1 VSKKATNIIL
11 IIYVIALTVLV
22 IGATYA
28 HFTYIKVSR
37 VSPKVD
43 VEAATLNYIMFDI
56 GSPIFINPTTEN
68 FTEGMDNL
76 TGKTY
81 ASVFLKRE
89 NGTEVSKLKYNLYLE
104 ISDNSLT
111 YSTVSKTPELLLN
124 VYDPDGKEVKEIEG
138 LTYVTIKDGKNN
150 EIRGF
155 DITEGLGRYYIT
167 KSREISTTNEI
178 TEKWDAKV
186 TYVNLKE
193 SQDGNLEKVLNGLI
207 RIEKAEE

>member
-1 VSKKATNIIL
+1 MSKKATNIIL

-43 VEAATLNYIMFDI
+43 VKAATLNYIMFDI
-56 GSPIFINPTTEN
+56 GSPIYINPTTEN

-76 TGKTY
+76 TGETY

-111 YSTVSKTPELLLN
+111 YSTASKTPELLLN
-124 VYDPDGKEVKEIEG
+124 VYDPDGNEVKEIEG
-138 LTYVTIKDGKNN
+138 LKYVTIKDGKNN
-150 EIRGF
+150 EISGF

>member
-1 VSKKATNIIL
+1 MSKKATNIIL

-56 GSPIFINPTTEN
+56 GSPIYINPTPEN

-76 TGKTY
+76 TGETY

-111 YSTVSKTPELLLN
+111 YSTASKTPELLLN
-124 VYDPDGKEVKEIEG
+124 VYDPDGKEVKKIEG

>member
-1 VSKKATNIIL
+1 MSKKATNIIL

>member
-1 VSKKATNIIL
+1 M
-11 IIYVIALTVLV
+11 LV

-37 VSPKVD
+37 ISPKVD

-56 GSPIFINPTTEN
+56 GSPIFINPTPKN

-76 TGKTY
+76 TGETY

-111 YSTVSKTPELLLN
+111 YSTASKTPELLLN
-124 VYDPDGKEVKEIEG
+124 VYDPDGKEVKKIEG

-150 EIRGF
+150 EISGF

-193 SQDGNLEKVLNGLI
+193 SQDGNLEKVLNRLI
-207 RIEKAEE
+207 LI

>member
-1 VSKKATNIIL
+1 MSKKATNIIL

-22 IGATYA
+22 IGVTYA

-56 GSPIFINPTTEN
+56 GSPIYINPTTEN

-76 TGKTY
+76 TGETY

-111 YSTVSKTPELLLN
+111 YSTASKTPELLLN

-138 LTYVTIKDGKNN
+138 LKYVTIKDGKNN
-150 EIRGF
+150 EISGF

>member
-1 VSKKATNIIL
+1 MSKKATNIIL

-43 VEAATLNYIMFDI
+43 VEAATLNYIVFDI

-76 TGKTY
+76 TGETY

-111 YSTVSKTPELLLN
+111 YSTASKTPELLLN

-138 LTYVTIKDGKNN
+138 LTYVTIKDGKNY
-150 EIRGF
+150 EISGF

>member
-1 VSKKATNIIL
+1 MSKKATNIIL

-56 GSPIFINPTTEN
+56 GSPIYINPTTEN

-76 TGKTY
+76 TGETY

-111 YSTVSKTPELLLN
+111 YSTASKTPELLLN
-124 VYDPDGKEVKEIEG
+124 VYDPDGNEVKEIEG
-138 LTYVTIKDGKNN
+138 LKYVTIKDGKNN
-150 EIRGF
+150 EISGF
-155 DITEGLGRYYIT
+155 DITEGLWRYYIT

>member
-1 VSKKATNIIL
+1 MSKKATNIIL

-28 HFTYIKVSR
+28 HFTYIKVSK

-56 GSPIFINPTTEN
+56 GSPIYINPTTEN

-76 TGKTY
+76 TGETY

-111 YSTVSKTPELLLN
+111 YSTASKTPELLLN

>member
-1 VSKKATNIIL
+1 MSKKATNIIL

-56 GSPIFINPTTEN
+56 GSPIYINPTTEN

-76 TGKTY
+76 TGETY

-111 YSTVSKTPELLLN
+111 YSTASKTPELLLN
-124 VYDPDGKEVKEIEG
+124 VYDPDGNEVKEIEG
-138 LTYVTIKDGKNN
+138 LKYVTIKDGKNK
-150 EIRGF
+150 EISGF
-155 DITEGLGRYYIT
+155 EITEVLGRYYIT

>member
-1 VSKKATNIIL
+1 MSKKATNIIL
-11 IIYVIALTVLV
+11 VIYVIALTVLV

-56 GSPIFINPTTEN
+56 GSPIYINPTTEN

-76 TGKTY
+76 TGETY

-111 YSTVSKTPELLLN
+111 YSTASKTPELLLN

-150 EIRGF
+150 EISGF
-155 DITEGLGRYYIT
+155 DITEGLGRYNIT

>member
-1 VSKKATNIIL
+1 MSKKATNIIL

-28 HFTYIKVSR
+28 HFTYVKVSR
-37 VSPKVD
+37 ISPVVD
-43 VEAATLNYIMFDI
+43 VESATLNYIVFDI
-56 GSPIFINPTTEN
+56 GSPIYINPTTEN
-68 FTEGMDNL
+68 FNKGMDDL
-76 TGKTY
+76 TGETY
-81 ASVFLKRE
+81 ASVLLKRE

-104 ISDNSLT
+104 ISDNNLT
-111 YSTVSKTPELLLN
+111 YSTASKTPELLIS
-124 VYDPDGKEVKEIEG
+124 VFDPDGNEVKEIEG
-138 LTYVTIKDGKNN
+138 LTYVTVTNGKN
-150 EIRGF
+150 EKVSGF
-155 DITEGLGRYYIT
+155 DITEGIGRYYIT
-167 KSREISTTNEI
+167 KSREISTTSEI

>member
-1 VSKKATNIIL
+1 MSKKATNIIL

-124 VYDPDGKEVKEIEG
+124 VYDPDGKEVIEG

>member
-1 VSKKATNIIL
+1 MSKKATNIIL
-11 IIYVIALTVLV
+11 IIYVIVLTVLV

-56 GSPIFINPTTEN
+56 GSPIYINPTTEN

-76 TGKTY
+76 TGETY

-111 YSTVSKTPELLLN
+111 YSTASKTPELLLN
-124 VYDPDGKEVKEIEG
+124 VYDPDGNEVKEIEG
-138 LTYVTIKDGKNN
+138 LKYVTIKDGKNN
-150 EIRGF
+150 EISGF

>member
-1 VSKKATNIIL
+1 MSKKATNIIL

-43 VEAATLNYIMFDI
+43 VGAATLNYIMFDI
-56 GSPIFINPTTEN
+56 GSPIYINPTTEN

-76 TGKTY
+76 TGETY

-111 YSTVSKTPELLLN
+111 YSTASKTPELLLN
-124 VYDPDGKEVKEIEG
+124 VYDPDGNEVKEIEG
-138 LTYVTIKDGKNN
+138 LKYVAIKDGKNN
-150 EIRGF
+150 EISGF

>member
-1 VSKKATNIIL
+1 MIKKATNIIL

-56 GSPIFINPTTEN
+56 GSPIYINPTTEN

-76 TGKTY
+76 TGETY

-111 YSTVSKTPELLLN
+111 YSTASKTPELLLN
-124 VYDPDGKEVKEIEG
+124 VYDPDGNEVKEIEG
-138 LTYVTIKDGKNN
+138 LKYVTIKDGKNN
-150 EIRGF
+150 EISGF
-155 DITEGLGRYYIT
+155 DIAEGLGRYYIT

>member
-1 VSKKATNIIL
+1 MSKKATNIIL

-43 VEAATLNYIMFDI
+43 VEAA
-56 GSPIFINPTTEN
+56 N

-111 YSTVSKTPELLLN
+111 YSTASKTPELLLN
-124 VYDPDGKEVKEIEG
+124 VYDPDGNEVKEIEG
-138 LTYVTIKDGKNN
+138 LKYVTIKDGKNN
-150 EIRGF
+150 EISGF

>member
-1 VSKKATNIIL
+1 MSKKATNIIL

-76 TGKTY
+76 TGETY

>member
-1 VSKKATNIIL
+1 MSKKATNIIL

-76 TGKTY
+76 TGETY

-111 YSTVSKTPELLLN
+111 YSTASKTPELLLN

>member
-1 VSKKATNIIL
+1 MSKKATNIIL

-37 VSPKVD
+37 ISPKVD

-56 GSPIFINPTTEN
+56 GSPIFINPTPEN

-76 TGKTY
+76 TGETY

-111 YSTVSKTPELLLN
+111 YSTASKTPELLLN
-124 VYDPDGKEVKEIEG
+124 VYDPDGNEVKEIEG
-138 LTYVTIKDGKNN
+138 LKYVTIKDGKNN
-150 EIRGF
+150 KISGF

-167 KSREISTTNEI
+167 KSREISTTSEI

>member
-1 VSKKATNIIL
+1 MSKKATNIIL

-28 HFTYIKVSR
+28 HFTYVKVSR
-37 VSPKVD
+37 ISPVVD
-43 VEAATLNYIMFDI
+43 VESATLNYIVFDI
-56 GSPIFINPTTEN
+56 GSPIYINPTTEN
-68 FTEGMDNL
+68 FNKGMDDL
-76 TGKTY
+76 TGETY
-81 ASVFLKRE
+81 ASVLLKRE

-104 ISDNSLT
+104 ISDNNLT
-111 YSTVSKTPELLLN
+111 YSTASKTPELLIS
-124 VYDPDGKEVKEIEG
+124 VFDPDGNEVKEIEG
-138 LTYVTIKDGKNN
+138 LTYVTVTNGKN
-150 EIRGF
+150 EKVSGF

-167 KSREISTTNEI
+167 KSREISTTSEI

>member
-1 VSKKATNIIL
+1 MSKKATNIIL

-56 GSPIFINPTTEN
+56 GSPIYINPTTKN

-76 TGKTY
+76 TGETY

-111 YSTVSKTPELLLN
+111 YSTASKTPELLLN

>member
-1 VSKKATNIIL
+1 
-11 IIYVIALTVLV
+11 
-22 IGATYA
+22 
-28 HFTYIKVSR
+28 
-37 VSPKVD
+37 
-43 VEAATLNYIMFDI
+43 
-56 GSPIFINPTTEN
+56 
-68 FTEGMDNL
+68 MDNL
-76 TGKTY
+76 TGETY

-111 YSTVSKTPELLLN
+111 YSTASKTPELLLN
-124 VYDPDGKEVKEIEG
+124 VYAPDGNEVKEIEG
-138 LTYVTIKDGKNN
+138 LKYVTIKDGKNN
-150 EIRGF
+150 EISGF